1 MAGTTD
7 KDQKT
12 ELPTPKKLADSA
24 REGDILQ
31 SRELAT
37 ALMML
42 VAAGWL
48 IAAGGWFVQ
57 AAGDLLARGLTLDRG
72 DITDFAPGEALLRN
86 GADILLPLASLF
98 GAALL
103 AAFAGPALLGSMG
116 WRGKALGFKGN
127 RINPLNGL
135 KRMFG
140 LQGATELGKALAKV
154 LLLGTIGT
162 WLVAKNLP
170 AILHLASADL
180 RGAIGLAGQAV
191 GHAVLTMAGG
201 LVVIALIDVPVQW
214 LQRRKRLMMS
224 KQEIKDELRQS
235 DGAPELK
242 QAQRQRAHEMLSGS
256 ARKAVSEATVILT
269 NPTHFSVALRYRP
282 GIDAAPVVV
291 ARGRGNVA
299 LAIRELARGTQVPI
313 LEYPQLARAIYFTA
327 RAGRTIPEEL
337 FVAVATVL
345 AFVFRLEQ
353 AVADGL
359 AQPDIEVAGIAPLR
373 CGGTEA
379 GIRGGPIAGGRRS
392 GHLRNE
398 PVSPPASGRGSET
411 YELAR

>member
-1 MAGTTD
+1 MSGTTE

-24 REGDILQ
+24 REGDLLQ

-48 IAAGGWFVQ
+48 VAAGGWFVRTV
-57 AAGDLLARGLTLDRG
+57 GELVSRGLTLDRG
-72 DITDFAPGEALLRN
+72 DITDFAPGEALMRN
-86 GADILLPLASLF
+86 GTEVLLPLASLF
-98 GAALL
+98 AAALL

-127 RINPLNGL
+127 RMNPASGL

-140 LQGATELGKALAKV
+140 MQGATELGKALAKV
-154 LLLGTIGT
+154 LLLGTIGY
-162 WLVAKNLP
+162 WLIAKNLP
-170 AILHLASADL
+170 AIVQMASSDL
-180 RGAIGLAGQAV
+180 YSAIGLAGKAV
-191 GHAVLTMAGG
+191 AQSVLVMAGG

-214 LQRRKRLMMS
+214 MQRRKRLMMS
-224 KQEIKDELRQS
+224 KQEIKEEMRQS

-291 ARGRGNVA
+291 ARGRGDVA
-299 LAIRELARGTQVPI
+299 LAIRELARGTDVPI

-327 RAGRTIPEEL
+327 RPGRVIPEEL
-337 FVAVATVL
+337 FVAVATIL
-345 AFVFRLEQ
+345 AFVFRLER
-353 AVADGL
+353 AVAEGL
-359 AQPDIEVAGIAPLR
+359 AQPDIEVPTSHRYDAD
-373 CGGTEA
+373 
-379 GIRGGPIAGGRRS
+379 GRKQ
-392 GHLRNE
+392 
-398 PVSPPASGRGSET
+398 A
-411 YELAR
+411 